1 MMSSTYQTLKA
12 HSQPSFQTAMKISDF
27 LSAADVLIDVR
38 AAHKRQLLREL
49 AEKMAEK
56 AKLSADEI
64 NLELLK
70 REDLGSTGTGDGV
83 AIPHA
88 RIKGLTKPL
97 GFVARL
103 KRPINFDAIDG
114 QRVDTVF
121 VLLLPST
128 TNGEQLGALASVAR
142 RLRTPEVVARI
153 REASTEAEVYTLV
166 AE

>member
-1 MMSSTYQTLKA
+1 MMSSSHALKP
-12 HSQPSFQTAMKISDF
+12 HLQPSFHTAMKISDF
-27 LSAADVLIDVR
+27 LSADDVLIDVR
-38 AAHKRQLLREL
+38 AGHKRQLLREL
-49 AEKMAEK
+49 AQKMAEK

-64 NLELLK
+64 SLELLK

-121 VLLLPST
+121 VLLLPSN

-153 REASTEAEVYTLV
+153 REASTEAEIYTLV